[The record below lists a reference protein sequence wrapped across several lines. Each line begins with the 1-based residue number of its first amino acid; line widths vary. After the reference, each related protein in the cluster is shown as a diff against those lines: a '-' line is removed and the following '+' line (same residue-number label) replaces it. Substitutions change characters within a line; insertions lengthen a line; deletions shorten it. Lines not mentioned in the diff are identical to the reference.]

1 MAKRVEIPAYTDR
14 WLMGD
19 RFGEVLGSYVM
30 QEGEHEGA
38 EILRVKLDVSGRV
51 ARVVADDCRFI

>member
-1 MAKRVEIPAYTDR
+1 MTSRVEIPAYTDR
-14 WLMGD
+14 WMMGD

-30 QEGEHEGA
+30 QEGEHEGS